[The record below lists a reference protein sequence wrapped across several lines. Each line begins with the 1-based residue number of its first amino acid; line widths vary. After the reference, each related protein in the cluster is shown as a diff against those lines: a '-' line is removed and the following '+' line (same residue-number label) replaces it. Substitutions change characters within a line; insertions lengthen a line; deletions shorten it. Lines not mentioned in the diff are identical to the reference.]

1 MYGLAG
7 FGTNRSTVKKIFAL
21 KGRPSR
27 NPLIMHVLNIRE
39 AQCISHFTASASK
52 VAEAFWPGPLTLVL
66 PKRKIVPNEV
76 TAGLNTV
83 GIRSPSHPLFRKMLS
98 EVKLPLAAPS
108 ANRSNQISPTSA
120 VEVLDEFG
128 DECPPI
134 LDGGCCE
141 IGLEST
147 VLDLSTEVP
156 RVLRLGPISSR
167 EIELVL
173 ERRVLTS
180 TQILE
185 QDEKSSKS
193 PGNSF
198 KHYAPQTPVI
208 LHQNVHLLKVSKK
221 ISPKDVIIVPFEN
234 EIPLLENKGMQVL
247 SLSNSISHWEIAKN
261 LYSKLRQADKMNAS
275 SMHLALIQGEEGIT
289 KAINDRLIR
298 ASAQNPITF

>member
-1 MYGLAG
+1 
-7 FGTNRSTVKKIFAL
+7 
-21 KGRPSR
+21 
-27 NPLIMHVLNIRE
+27 MHVLNIRE

-52 VAEAFWPGPLTLVL
+52 VAEAFWPGPLTLIL

-83 GIRSPSHPLFRKMLS
+83 AIRSPSHPLFRKMLS
-98 EVKLPLAAPS
+98 EVELPLAAPS

-247 SLSNSISHWEIAKN
+247 SFSSSISHWEIAKN